1 MKGGLVRVRV
11 RASVRVRVRVR
22 IRVRVRVR
30 ARVRVRVGAVESG
43 LSGLRGHLRLL
54 LGLVLCLLL
63 DLVLCLLLDLVPG
76 LLRLGECPPLL
87 AQQRLPLA
95 VAQARLE
102 QRPHLLACGP
112 HGGRRAR

>member
-1 MKGGLVRVRV
+1 MIERDGGRLLRPWQRMHPGIHQHRGRPGVRPRGRESSLEV
-11 RASVRVRVRVR
+11 SWVRVRVR

-63 DLVLCLLLDLVPG
+63 DLVLCLLAP
-76 LLRLGECPPLL
+76 
-87 AQQRLPLA
+87 
-95 VAQARLE
+95 
-102 QRPHLLACGP
+102 
-112 HGGRRAR
+112 